1 MQNVSH
7 KMKKDTVQLTQ
18 CVFLGGVQK
27 LKKKRIYTI
36 KIQVTSK
43 LLKECYAK
51 VPMSTT
57 RGFPWSLVE
66 LSLDLEQG
74 QDRVVRKVGCVPGSP
89 DGSPAPC

>member
-1 MQNVSH
+1 
-7 KMKKDTVQLTQ
+7 MKKILCIFRRTSNIGQ
-18 CVFLGGVQK
+18 CM
-27 LKKKRIYTI
+27 YTI
-36 KIQVTSK
+36 KIQVTSN
-43 LLKECYAK
+43 LVKECYAN

-74 QDRVVRKVGCVPGSP
+74 QDRLVRKVGGVPGSP

>member
-1 MQNVSH
+1 M
-7 KMKKDTVQLTQ
+7 
-18 CVFLGGVQK
+18 
-27 LKKKRIYTI
+27 YTI
-36 KIQVTSK
+36 KIQVTSN

-51 VPMSTT
+51 VRMSTT

-74 QDRVVRKVGCVPGSP
+74 QDRLVRKVGGVPGSP

>member
-1 MQNVSH
+1 
-7 KMKKDTVQLTQ
+7 MKKILCIFRRISIIQ
-18 CVFLGGVQK
+18 
-27 LKKKRIYTI
+27 KRIYTS

-74 QDRVVRKVGCVPGSP
+74 QDRRKVGGVPGSP

>member
-1 MQNVSH
+1 MCIFRRGLNVEQNI
-7 KMKKDTVQLTQ
+7 D
-18 CVFLGGVQK
+18 
-27 LKKKRIYTI
+27 TI
-36 KIQVTSK
+36 KIQVTSN

-74 QDRVVRKVGCVPGSP
+74 QDRLVRKVGGVPGSP

>member
-1 MQNVSH
+1 
-7 KMKKDTVQLTQ
+7 MKKIL
-18 CVFLGGVQK
+18 CIFRRISNIE
-27 LKKKRIYTI
+27 KRIYTI

-74 QDRVVRKVGCVPGSP
+74 QDRLVRKVGGVPGSP

>member
-1 MQNVSH
+1 
-7 KMKKDTVQLTQ
+7 MKKILCIFRRTSNFGQ
-18 CVFLGGVQK
+18 CM
-27 LKKKRIYTI
+27 YTI
-36 KIQVTSK
+36 KIQVTSN
-43 LLKECYAK
+43 LVKECYAK

-74 QDRVVRKVGCVPGSP
+74 QDRLVRKVGGVPGSP

>member
-1 MQNVSH
+1 
-7 KMKKDTVQLTQ
+7 MKKIL
-18 CVFLGGVQK
+18 CIFRRGSK
-27 LKKKRIYTI
+27 IEEEKNAFIYSI
-36 KIQVTSK
+36 KIQVTTN
-43 LLKECYAK
+43 LVKECYAK

-74 QDRVVRKVGCVPGSP
+74 QDRLVRKVGGVPGSP

>member
-1 MQNVSH
+1 
-7 KMKKDTVQLTQ
+7 MKKILCIFRRTSNIGQ
-18 CVFLGGVQK
+18 CM
-27 LKKKRIYTI
+27 YAI

-66 LSLDLEQG
+66 LSIDLEQG
-74 QDRVVRKVGCVPGSP
+74 QDRLVRKVGGVPGSP